1 MLAKDNLGPPERPER
16 PRVKWCGDEPS
27 AAKIRSRPGGLA
39 GSGRVGQE
47 NLAGDGFGELY
58 KNLYWGLVGFR
69 KLKLF
74 TYLGAPN
81 PHSMCEATR
90 VSEEKMSRVGS
101 CPGISAS
108 I

>member
-1 MLAKDNLGPPERPER
+1 MGKDNFGPPERTER
-16 PRVKWCGDEPS
+16 PRVKWCGDDPS
-27 AAKIRSRPGGLA
+27 AAKIRARPGGLA

-47 NLAGDGFGELY
+47 NLAGDSFGRTVKEPL
-58 KNLYWGLVGFR
+58 LGLVGFR

-74 TYLGAPN
+74 TISWCPKSSLCVR
-81 PHSMCEATR
+81 SDK
-90 VSEEKMSRVGS
+90 SEEKMSHLGL